1 MVVVGRGM
9 KLIVTAFRALSSWV
23 TGTVC
28 SLYWVRVHVIIVG

>member
-28 SLYWVRVHVIIVG
+28 SLYWVRMHVIIVW